1 MDGPTA
7 IELVKTLAGMAVPAL
22 AGYTLAAF
30 KKASKGDL
38 GDLEARVENKF
49 RERQAYIIDPLKA
62 QIASQIASI
71 EARLGDCITAR
82 ELDAKFTAL
91 ERRLDDL
98 KAMIAAGRE

>member
-1 MDGPTA
+1 MDGNT
-7 IELVKTLAGMAVPAL
+7 ILELVKTLAGMAVPAL

-30 KKASKGDL
+30 KKASKSDL
-38 GDLEARVENKF
+38 SDLETRVESKF

-62 QIASQIASI
+62 QIASI

>member
-1 MDGPTA
+1 MDGNTA
-7 IELVKTLAGMAVPAL
+7 LELVKTLAGMAVPAL

-30 KKASKGDL
+30 KKASKADL
-38 GDLEARVENKF
+38 TDLEARVESKL
-49 RERQAYIIDPLKA
+49 RERQAYIIEPLKG
-62 QIASQIASI
+62 QIASI

-98 KAMIAAGRE
+98 KAMIAASRE

>member
-1 MDGPTA
+1 MSGDTLL
-7 IELVKTLAGMAVPAL
+7 ELVKTLAGMAVPAL

-30 KKASKGDL
+30 KKASKSDL

-62 QIASQIASI
+62 QIASI